1 MQCKNWWLAAAGCA
15 MLTLSTAAHG
25 ALLVNDRWADGT
37 DTDPA
42 SPTYSENGADAD
54 ADGDLESA
62 WFRGGDGTLD
72 PAAAGGPLRGKFSSA
87 TSASSASWTTYFTP
101 EASKVN
107 LANNGD
113 QLKVT
118 WAFTP
123 QNVNAT
129 NGSQNFR
136 IGLVNTPNG
145 LRPAV
150 DAAPSSGAYT
160 GYALF
165 LNFGQTTGRTTPF
178 QLLERTAAS
187 GDLLGTGGNW
197 GNAVN
202 APGFGNAAVGYANN
216 TEYQL
221 VMTLTRN
228 GAALDIGATM
238 TGGNINGTGSVAVST
253 SDASPSTFVFDT
265 FAMRP
270 SGATTTAE
278 QFDTRLFRVEFSSVP
293 EPATLSLCGFAALV
307 GVAVARRK

>member
-1 MQCKNWWLAAAGCA
+1 MQYKNWWLAAAGCA
-15 MLTLSTAAHG
+15 MLTLSTVAQG

-54 ADGDLESA
+54 VDGDLESA
-62 WFRGGDGTLD
+62 WFRAGDGTLD

-87 TSASSASWTTYFTP
+87 TSASSASWTTYVTP

-113 QLKVT
+113 QVKVT
-118 WAFTP
+118 WIFTP
-123 QNVNAT
+123 QNVNAS
-129 NGSQNFR
+129 NGSQNLR
-136 IGLVNTPNG
+136 IAFVNTPNG
-145 LRPAV
+145 GRLAV
-150 DAAPSSGAYT
+150 DGAPASGAYA

-165 LNFGQTTGRTTPF
+165 LNFGQTTGRSTPF
-178 QLLERTAAS
+178 QLLERVAAT
-187 GDLLGTGGNW
+187 GDLLSAGANW

-202 APGFGNAAVGYANN
+202 AAGFGNGAVGYASG

-228 GAALDIGATM
+228 GSALDVAATM
-238 TGGNINGTGSVAVST
+238 AGGNLNGTGSVAVLT
-253 SDASPSTFVFDT
+253 SDATPSSFVFDT
-265 FAMRP
+265 FALRP

-278 QFDTRLFRVEFSSVP
+278 QFDTRLFRVEFTAVP
-293 EPATLSLCGFAALV
+293 EPATLSLFGIGAL
-307 GVAVARRK
+307 ASLMVARRK